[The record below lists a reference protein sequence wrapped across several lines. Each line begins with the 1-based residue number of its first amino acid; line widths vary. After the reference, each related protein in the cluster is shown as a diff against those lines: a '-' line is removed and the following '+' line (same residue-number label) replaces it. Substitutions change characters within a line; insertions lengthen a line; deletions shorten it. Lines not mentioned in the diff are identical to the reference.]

1 MQRRTL
7 FVYTAMAASLAAVSA
22 AATPLLTPHVPQA
35 VAYHLAAPAGP
46 LDPAARLTLAIALP
60 MHDQPGLAA
69 FLRDIY
75 NPASPNYRHYLSVA
89 EFTARFGP
97 TPADYATAVKYFAD
111 NGLRIIATS
120 ANRYMIDAEGSVA
133 DINRIFHVT
142 MGQYRHPTENRLFIA
157 PDREPTLDLTVPV
170 LHVVGLDTFELPHA
184 RRAQALNGRTSVGT
198 GSGPGGNFLGSDI
211 RAAYYGNGS
220 LTGAGQ
226 TLGLMELAGWNPAD
240 ITLYFTKVKQT
251 NTVPIVGISTDGTP
265 ITCTTCDDGEQAL
278 DIEFAAS
285 VAPGLKLMQVYVAKS
300 AESVLNR
307 MASDNTSQQ
316 LSTSWGWKNDFAV
329 DDLLFQEM
337 AAQGQTFLTASGDYS
352 TLKASGPWPEED
364 ANLTAVGG
372 TDLVTTGPGGA
383 WASETGW
390 EDSAGGPSL
399 DHHITIES
407 YQAPFITK
415 LNKGSHKLRNV
426 PDIAGDANFNNYE
439 CYNGKCEGGWGGTSF
454 ASPIWAGIVALVN
467 QQAAANGQPAVGFL
481 NPTIYAL
488 AGTQSYNQAF
498 HDITSGTSG
507 KYSATKSYDL
517 VTGLG
522 SPTGTNFSDFIPNK

>member
-1 MQRRTL
+1 MQRRKL
-7 FVYTAMAASLAAVSA
+7 FVHAAIAAYLTATSA
-22 AATPLLTPHVPQA
+22 LATPLLTPHVPQA
-35 VAYHLAAPAGP
+35 VAYHLVAPVGAP
-46 LDPAARLTLAIALP
+46 DPATRLTLAIALP
-60 MHDQPGLAA
+60 MHDQPGLTAL
-69 FLRDIY
+69 LRDIY

-97 TPADYATAVKYFAD
+97 TASDYATAVKFFSN

-133 DINRIFHVT
+133 DIERIFHVT
-142 MGQYRHPTENRLFIA
+142 MGLYRHPSENRLFLA
-157 PDREPTLDLTVPV
+157 PNREPTLNLAAPV

-184 RRAQALNGRTSVGT
+184 RRAQAPSARTSVGT
-198 GSGPGGNFLGSDI
+198 GSGPKGNFLGSDI
-211 RAAYYGNGS
+211 RAAYYGAGP

-226 TLGLMELAGWNPAD
+226 TLGLMELDGWNPAD
-240 ITLYFTKVKQT
+240 ITLYFTTVHQT
-251 NTVPIVGISTDGTP
+251 NNVLIVGISTDGTP
-265 ITCTTCDDGEQAL
+265 VTCTQCDDGEQAL

-285 VAPGLKLMQVYVAKS
+285 VAPGLQQMQVYVAKS

-316 LSTSWGWKNDFAV
+316 LSTSWGWREDFAT
-329 DDLLFQEM
+329 DDPLFQEM

-352 TLKASGPWPEED
+352 SLKASGPWPEED
-364 ANLTAVGG
+364 ANLTGVGG

-390 EDSAGGPSL
+390 EDSAGGPSV
-399 DHHITIES
+399 DHSIKIEP

-415 LNKGSHKLRNV
+415 KNAGSHKLRNV

-439 CYNGKCEGGWGGTSF
+439 CYDGKCEGGWGGTSF

-467 QQAAANGQPAVGFL
+467 EKAASLNQPRVGFL

-488 AGTQSYNQAF
+488 AGTKGYHHAL
-498 HDITSGTSG
+498 HDIISGTSG
-507 KYSATKSYDL
+507 NYSATKSYDL
-517 VTGLG
+517 VTGFG
-522 SPTGTNFSDFIPNK
+522 SPTGKQLADFFGGK